1 MPRRKQKAIVRWMR
15 NHTGFLFEEVFREKC
30 IPIEG
35 AFTPKN
41 FAVNKG
47 MVELAAQNKL
57 LIDGM
62 VMPNI
67 DLSLYVTSRFAKI
80 FRIRRMEIPEHLDPA
95 LDRCE
100 ERVEGSESTQ
110 AELMVQIFKDNSK
123 YMKNI
128 CVHLGL
134 ATDVSDRAR
143 EENAVSETM
152 IDFLEILPQCAE
164 LETLNV
170 VDKYCVPMHADQGSL
185 QVKVMEIVQDL
196 PKLTGLEWN
205 GNMTE
210 AFWHVAEKEG
220 EVAVRWS
227 LFDYLPRNLTVLILS
242 DGERPRMPAWDYQN
256 GVASGLMALMRNKD
270 KTSKVESLLLPR
282 SFWGLELRYFES
294 FLKHL
299 NAGDIDEIGVSDEY
313 KMNDGPIA
321 RVLTGRKLRSWKLP
335 PPGRRLDL
343 LVRSLT
349 RGMLVDLGVCK
360 DAQERAVRLEWVQSL
375 VQGEDGF
382 YKCEPDG
389 SDEEI
394 GVSFFTLHKK
404 YTGSN
409 PVRCGTEF
417 RVDIRV

>member
-1 MPRRKQKAIVRWMR
+1 MNR
-15 NHTGFLFEEVFREKC
+15 TGFLFEEVFREKC
-30 IPIEG
+30 IPIDG

-47 MVELAAQNKL
+47 MVEVALQNKL

-62 VMPNI
+62 VMSNI
-67 DLSLYVTSRFAKI
+67 NLSYYVTSRFAKI

-95 LDRCE
+95 LARCE

-110 AELMVQIFKDNSK
+110 AELMMQIFKDNSK

-134 ATDVSDRAR
+134 ATDVSERAR
-143 EENAVSETM
+143 YENDVSQTI
-152 IDFLEILPQCAE
+152 IDFLEILRQCTE

-170 VDKYCVPMHADQGSL
+170 VDKYCMPMHADQGSL

-196 PKLTGLEWN
+196 PKLTGLGWN

-210 AFWHVAEKEG
+210 ANWHASEKEG
-220 EVAVRWS
+220 ELQVRWS
-227 LFDYLPRNLTVLILS
+227 LFDYLPRKLAVLILS
-242 DGERPRMPAWDYQN
+242 DGEHPRMPAWDYHN
-256 GVASGLMALMRNKD
+256 GVAPGLMALMRNKD
-270 KTSKVESLLLPR
+270 KTSNLASLLLPR
-282 SFWGLELRYFES
+282 SFWGLELRYFER
-294 FLKHL
+294 FLRHL
-299 NAGDIDEIGVSDEY
+299 NAGDIEEIGVSDEY

-321 RVLTGRKLRSWKLP
+321 RVVTNRRLRSWKLP

-349 RGMLVDLGVCK
+349 RGMFVDLGVCK
-360 DAQERAVRLEWVQSL
+360 DAAERAVRLEWVQSL
-375 VQGEDGF
+375 LRGEDGF
-382 YKCEPDG
+382 YKCETDG
-389 SDEEI
+389 SGEEI

-409 PVRCGTEF
+409 PLRFEEEF
-417 RVDIRV
+417 MVDIRV